1 MKLNPGWIHFS
12 TPQDMS
18 IVDKYK
24 DLEESSS
31 EQQVELIERNEE
43 IEVSK
48 AKDTKGHDVR
58 VSTLRKNVTKS
69 HRKRSTACSKI
80 QVISQLASELNRL
93 LDISAKKIRTEERYH
108 KSIIKYRREEQEKTV
123 IIKWK

>member
-1 MKLNPGWIHFS
+1 
-12 TPQDMS
+12 MS

-31 EQQVELIERNEE
+31 EQQVELIEKNEE

-48 AKDTKGHDVR
+48 AKDTKWHDVR

-80 QVISQLASELNRL
+80 QMISQLASELNRL

-123 IIKWK
+123 NIKWK

>member
-1 MKLNPGWIHFS
+1 
-12 TPQDMS
+12 MS

-24 DLEESSS
+24 DHEESSS
-31 EQQVELIERNEE
+31 EQQVELIEKNEKT
-43 IEVSK
+43 EVPK

-58 VSTLRKNVTKS
+58 VSTLRINVTKS
-69 HRKRSTACSKI
+69 HRKRSTARSKI
-80 QVISQLASELNRL
+80 QMISQLVSELNRL

-123 IIKWK
+123 NMKWKYLSCTSQ